1 MNFGSAVDQGSAVSG
16 FVGHD
21 WALASWDR
29 SWDDFSFCH
38 LASHPQAGLVRLILR
53 ECQVFRTEAVV
64 CKAV

>member
-29 SWDDFSFCH
+29 SWDDFSLCH
-38 LASHPQAGLVRLILR
+38 LVSHPQAGLVRLVLR
-53 ECQVFRTEAVV
+53 ECQVFRTEAAV